1 MSWTLDDII
10 VAVASPPGPGVR
22 GIVRVAGPGVQ
33 SLLSDSFR
41 CESAMP
47 WSESRRATRF
57 EGRVAVNGLSIDLP
71 CSFWFWPNQRSYAGQ
86 PTIEIHTVGS
96 PPILDAIVQTFVER
110 GARVARP
117 GEFTL
122 RAFMAGKIDLV
133 QAEAVLGV
141 IDADSTD
148 RLQQALTQLS
158 GGVSSRI
165 RDLRE
170 SLLIDLADLE
180 AGLDFVDE
188 DIEFVQRSAMIARL
202 ENGLAWIA
210 KLRRHAADRGQT
222 TGRKRVVLA
231 GLPNA
236 GKSTLF
242 NALVG
247 KDAAVVSAIAG
258 TTRDW
263 LSAIWDLGGTSVDLI
278 DTAGIEEVQD
288 EISAAAQSGS
298 TAQSREA
305 DLTLWCTPADVGPAV
320 PAVTADE
327 NAILYVMTKCELA
340 PSVRQA
346 LQPDGPS
353 GTTFSADSRQPERLS
368 YVAVSALTGHGLD
381 SLGTAVRER
390 LETGDRE
397 RGELLSST
405 LARCQASLAAAED
418 ALQRARDLAT
428 AGDGDELIS
437 LELRRGLDGLG
448 EIAGVV
454 YTDDLLDR
462 IFSRFCIGK

>member
-22 GIVRVAGPGVQ
+22 GIVRASGPGVQ
-33 SLLSDSFR
+33 SLLRESFR
-41 CESAMP
+41 CDTGISWTEI
-47 WSESRRATRF
+47 RRATRF
-57 EGRVAVNGLSIDLP
+57 DGGLAVNGLSTELP
-71 CSFWFWPNQRSYAGQ
+71 CNLWFWPNHRSYSGQ
-86 PTIEIHTVGS
+86 PTIEIHTISS
-96 PPILDAIVQTFVER
+96 PPILDAVVQNLVCR
-110 GARVARP
+110 GARIARP

-188 DIEFVQRSAMIARL
+188 DIDFVQRSAMLARL
-202 ENGLAWIA
+202 EHGLAWIRE
-210 KLRRHAADRGQT
+210 LRQHADERSQT

-231 GLPNA
+231 GPPNA

-247 KDAAVVSAIAG
+247 NDAAVVSPIAG

-263 LSAIWDLGGTSVDLI
+263 LSAIWDLGGLTVDLI
-278 DTAGIEEVQD
+278 DTAGVEDVED
-288 EISAAAQSGS
+288 DISAAAQAGS
-298 TAQSREA
+298 AARGREA
-305 DLTLWCTPADVGPAV
+305 DLILWCTPANQAV
-320 PAVTADE
+320 PTPPAASTDE
-327 NAILYVMTKCELA
+327 NAILHIMTKCELA
-340 PSVRQA
+340 TPGATGGSRVSVERDEDA
-346 LQPDGPS
+346 RLQREQSSELLP
-353 GTTFSADSRQPERLS
+353 
-368 YVAVSALTGHGLD
+368 VSALTGQGLD
-381 SLGTAVRER
+381 SLRAAVRQR
-390 LETGDRE
+390 LESGDRQ

-418 ALQRARDLAT
+418 ALQYARDLAS
-428 AGDGDELIS
+428 ASDGDELIS
-437 LELRRGLDGLG
+437 LELRRGLDALG
-448 EIAGVV
+448 EIAGVI